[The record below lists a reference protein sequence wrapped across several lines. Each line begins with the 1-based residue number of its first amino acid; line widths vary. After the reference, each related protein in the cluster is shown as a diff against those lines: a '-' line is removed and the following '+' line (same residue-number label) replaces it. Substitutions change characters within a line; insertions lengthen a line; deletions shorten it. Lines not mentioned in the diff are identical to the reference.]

1 MAAKIIRFP
10 VDPRTKAQGTGRA
23 TEGGA
28 SLDLVIELADTD
40 PALFR
45 CATVRADDSLADLH
59 ALIADLFG
67 WDGAHNYFFSH
78 GSNRYEDPALFRSRD
93 PLISRCLKLYSAA
106 DVPLGN
112 VLDGT
117 EAPLFYAYNLGNCW
131 ELRISVRKD
140 VALEQFG

>member
-93 PLISRCLKLYSAA
+93 PLISRCLDRK
-106 DVPLGN
+106 
-112 VLDGT
+112 
-117 EAPLFYAYNLGNCW
+117 
-131 ELRISVRKD
+131 SV
-140 VALEQFG
+140 V